1 MKLLD
6 ITCPHCG
13 AAMKVTDNAKTVHCE
28 YCNHDFIIDDEVI
41 HTAHRIENAEQ
52 LGYDLE
58 AGRRRY
64 SREQEELKNRLHS
77 GLCPHCGALVYVD
90 TAHITE
96 TCYECHKEFNVEAAV
111 LFERAHIS
119 SQFGNSATDVLD
131 YYDRALKLQSDGARL
146 IERRKEFRGYSF
158 WGWLIGGIVMFAVL
172 SFFVESTAIVVIGFV
187 AFLFAL
193 FVFRKDTTSQEIR
206 QKKGEPLSH
215 TGSANANNYVS
226 VVDDDDNFPES
237 DMSFPGM
244 VPDSHTCLAHAAE
257 YEDLAV
263 RARAHGLNDLAD
275 RYDEAATHWHNLYE
289 EAEDEEMEW

>member
-90 TAHITE
+90 T
-96 TCYECHKEFNVEAAV
+96 
-111 LFERAHIS
+111 
-119 SQFGNSATDVLD
+119 DV
-131 YYDRALKLQSDGARL
+131 RL
-146 IERRKEFRGYSF
+146 
-158 WGWLIGGIVMFAVL
+158 VM
-172 SFFVESTAIVVIGFV
+172 S
-187 AFLFAL
+187 
-193 FVFRKDTTSQEIR
+193 
-206 QKKGEPLSH
+206 
-215 TGSANANNYVS
+215 
-226 VVDDDDNFPES
+226 
-237 DMSFPGM
+237 
-244 VPDSHTCLAHAAE
+244 
-257 YEDLAV
+257 
-263 RARAHGLNDLAD
+263 
-275 RYDEAATHWHNLYE
+275 
-289 EAEDEEMEW
+289 